1 MCSHRDV
8 FHDGIGVVGVSKG
21 ADIALLMATHSPKV
35 CINSFLFYLQ
45 LIQLVNAILI
55 SV

>member
-8 FHDGIGVVGVSKG
+8 YHDGIGVVGVSKG

-35 CINSFLFYLQ
+35 CINTFM
-45 LIQLVNAILI
+45 I
-55 SV
+55 SCDMIKS